1 MIEHVV
7 RRAEASGLDA
17 VRVLTDD
24 ERIVAAVRGF
34 GGSVELTP
42 DDCASGMDRIAWAAD
57 DWDAGAVINIQ
68 GDEPLIDPRAIAM
81 IADRLR
87 NTDDA
92 MVTLA
97 SEADEEDAGNPNVVK
112 VVCDLDGNALYFS
125 RAPIPFERQ
134 REAPR
139 LRHIGIYGYRRD
151 TLLQLAGLPRT
162 PLERSEELEQ
172 LRALENGIP
181 IRVLRSRAAAPGV
194 DAPEDIQRVEDYLDA
209 HPEAL
214 GPQEE

>member
-24 ERIVAAVRGF
+24 ERIAAAVREF

-68 GDEPLIDPRAIAM
+68 GDEPLIDPRAIARV
-81 IADRLR
+81 ADRLR
-87 NTDDA
+87 NSEDP

-97 SEADEEDAGNPNVVK
+97 SESAEEDVSNPNVVK
-112 VVCDLDGNALYFS
+112 VVCDLDGRALYFS
-125 RAPIPFERQ
+125 RAPIPFERHAG
-134 REAPR
+134 APR
-139 LRHIGIYGYRRD
+139 LRHIGIYGYRRK
-151 TLLQLAGLPRT
+151 TLLELARMPQT
-162 PLERSEELEQ
+162 PLERSEGLEQ
-172 LRALENGIP
+172 LRALEHGIP
-181 IRVLRSRAAAPGV
+181 IRVLTHRAAAPGV
-194 DAPEDIQRVEDYLDA
+194 DSPEDIERVEDYLDA